1 MNYSANDIET
11 LNFKDAIRTRIEM
24 YMGSA
29 DNQGVLQCIREIV
42 SNSIDEHIMGYGNK
56 IIVELFEENKIKVT
70 DFGRGCPFGKRED
83 GTEAL
88 EAIYMTAH
96 SGGKFSDKTYRSV
109 IGMNGIGGKGVALSS
124 KYFKVESVRDGQKAT
139 LIIKKGVKE
148 SFSIEKTNIKET
160 GTIVEFI
167 LDEEVYRLEPIKI
180 DFNDIKDMCKNW
192 SYLNRGLSFKVINHI
207 TNEEETYC
215 AKYGLLDLISD
226 KAINP
231 IHNYPLYYQLQDGQT
246 QVEIALQWTT
256 GKEKIYVFTNGLE
269 NIEGGTSLTGLK
281 TSITRNLNKEFKK
294 NFTGEMARTGLV
306 AAVSCKIPNPSFAN
320 QTKTKINNPELRTL
334 VDRAFSEC
342 FKIFINKYKE
352 DAKKIKDFLSKE
364 EKAEE
369 AANRARLAVINAQNQ
384 INISKKDKIK
394 APGKL
399 MDCEIHDE
407 NSSLYIVE
415 GDSAKGAIG
424 QARDYR
430 NTAILPLRGKIINA
444 LKNSEEKVLTNDIV
458 MDLLKALGCGIL
470 DKYDVKK
477 LNYGKICIFTDADV
491 DGASIM
497 CLILTFFYKYIPQ
510 LLMDKKV
517 YWAQAPLYKIKINDK
532 YYYAYDDKEKNDILK
547 GKTKFEI
554 TRAKGIGEM
563 NAEDIRNTV
572 LNDDVSR
579 FKRFT
584 MENTEEAIRMF
595 EMLMGSEV
603 SERKEYIFKNVDFN
617 SLEE

>member
-1 MNYSANDIET
+1 M
-11 LNFKDAIRTRIEM
+11 
-24 YMGSA
+24 
-29 DNQGVLQCIREIV
+29 
-42 SNSIDEHIMGYGNK
+42 
-56 IIVELFEENKIKVT
+56 
-70 DFGRGCPFGKRED
+70 
-83 GTEAL
+83 
-88 EAIYMTAH
+88 
-96 SGGKFSDKTYRSV
+96 
-109 IGMNGIGGKGVALSS
+109 
-124 KYFKVESVRDGQKAT
+124 
-139 LIIKKGVKE
+139 
-148 SFSIEKTNIKET
+148 
-160 GTIVEFI
+160 
-167 LDEEVYRLEPIKI
+167 
-180 DFNDIKDMCKNW
+180 
-192 SYLNRGLSFKVINHI
+192 
-207 TNEEETYC
+207 
-215 AKYGLLDLISD
+215 DLISD

-231 IHNYPLYYQLQDGQT
+231 IHSYPLYYQLQDGQT

-470 DKYDVKK
+470 DKYDVRK

-603 SERKEYIFKNVDFN
+603 SERKEYIFENVDFN